1 MPSKLDFYSQLADRT
16 AKQITGSFGEWTSFL
31 ETAGRLYKYPFHEQ
45 LMIFAQRPNAT
56 ACADY
61 DLWNKQ
67 MRRYVRRGTTG
78 IALIDTSGDNPRL
91 KYVFDV
97 ADTGG
102 RENSRRPY
110 LWEYR
115 EEHFDRVS
123 AALEQRYD
131 VSGKNGL
138 ADQLENIASK
148 LVNEY
153 WNDNQSDI
161 LGILADSFL
170 EEYDDYNVSVAFRNA
185 ATVSTTY
192 ALMSRCGMN
201 PGDIYEH
208 EDFLSIFDFNTP
220 ETISVLGTAISNSS
234 EQVLRQIEIT
244 IKNYERET
252 SLQQQ
257 AERTQN
263 YGEQPEL
270 HEERGLS
277 NPEPD
282 LIRDR
287 DEAPGQ
293 VRTDEEE
300 IPAGAQTGAVEQHD
314 PVGEAVPPS
323 EGDRRDSEPE
333 TGTADARTDEA
344 QRRDGEPES
353 QRPDEMD
360 GADEQPES
368 TGRRDDSE
376 RADFQL
382 NGFEAPTRG
391 DQLTLFDMAIFPSEQ
406 EQINQID
413 EAESVRPTPFAFSF
427 AQEDID
433 HVLRLGSNTENSRMV
448 IASEYQK
455 QKSIEEI
462 AARLSREY
470 HGGAG
475 FKTDHGEFSV

>member
-45 LMIFAQRPNAT
+45 LMIFAQKPDAT

-110 LWEYR
+110 LWKYR

-277 NPEPD
+277 DPEPD

-323 EGDRRDSEPE
+323 EGD
-333 TGTADARTDEA
+333 
-344 QRRDGEPES
+344 
-353 QRPDEMD
+353 
-360 GADEQPES
+360 
-368 TGRRDDSE
+368 
-376 RADFQL
+376 
-382 NGFEAPTRG
+382 
-391 DQLTLFDMAIFPSEQ
+391 
-406 EQINQID
+406 
-413 EAESVRPTPFAFSF
+413 
-427 AQEDID
+427 
-433 HVLRLGSNTENSRMV
+433 
-448 IASEYQK
+448 
-455 QKSIEEI
+455 
-462 AARLSREY
+462 
-470 HGGAG
+470 
-475 FKTDHGEFSV
+475 